1 MLAYQSGGSH
11 PVGSLIPDP
20 FEAGPIRRPT
30 IDELADA
37 TVLQRCYECWKE
49 HDGEWEFCS
58 DACEEQ
64 FCRRMI
70 LRTAVFEERWL
81 KDTRPVGE
89 SLTCTCGLC
98 LTIRSQP

>member
-1 MLAYQSGGSH
+1 MQGFH

-20 FEAGPIRRPT
+20 YAAGPIRRPT
-30 IDELADA
+30 IDELADT

-64 FCRRMI
+64 FARRAI
-70 LRTAVFEERWL
+70 TRTANFEERWF
-81 KDTRPVGE
+81 KDSRPVGE
-89 SLTCTCGLC
+89 NARCSCGLC
-98 LTIRSQP
+98 RQIEETPR